1 MIWQPPAVGTLGYL
15 VGMKWPEGNEDQMWG
30 LADDWRAAAKQ
41 LESIKSDV
49 DDAISAVQLAYP
61 QGDGGKEMIEQLK
74 VLKYGGDGSA
84 ASLDGMI
91 KWFDQIAAMADGTGN
106 EFEYTKLMFNATLII
121 LAAELLAAAA
131 SLIFSP
137 AVEAAEVAATRITV
151 RFLIKRLLKYL
162 AGHEA
167 KWATA
172 AEIKEALK
180 NFAIY
185 AAKLGLGAAIG
196 AGLGAAPDAGIQAWQ
211 RYEGRREK
219 FDWGEV
225 GTMALAGGVGG
236 LVGAPVG
243 AGLKNVLGR
252 TPLVKNTVGKVF
264 AGGITTI
271 GTGATAGLAGWGASA
286 LATGNTELDPRM
298 ITAGAVGGL
307 GSGLLHSYKDARV
320 PTVTDPSAVS
330 PEIQKPSSETPA
342 SQSAPQNEVNTH
354 PASTTEVK
362 ADNAVRPGADT
373 GNGQQLTN
381 LQSGA
386 APGGQAAP
394 SPQNVGTPKASD
406 VAQPANPARGATP
419 AEVRPAGTAAPRTE
433 TPHSATPPP
442 ETPKAGAAPK
452 GDTGIGAPAQAKP
465 TGIEAATPK
474 VSDRAQVVQQEHGAG
489 VPSEHPEKARPVDGN
504 GAQHE
509 GDNGAKHGDKP
520 EGRIGARPDDAA
532 VDHDGTGDK
541 DHGNRSQPTDQ
552 THGSDKEAQN
562 HDKDGHSHNEHDQP
576 SSDPQQPHE
585 HEAPTPSEHPNHP
598 VLPEDRPITDAE
610 RLHAQEALE
619 RLGHEDPSSLLHPEN
634 TDQAGA
640 HNRARENHEW
650 WHSLTDDQQDAMA
663 RVHPREIGNADGIPT
678 PVRDQANRLSIARD
692 MVDLRENNPRVD
704 KFMNRF
710 FDPDGYREYKN
721 LSKTV
726 ENLRLAD
733 RLADTYAQRNDGH
746 RPPVRVLSYDARAFN
761 GEGRAVV
768 AFGDVDKASTVSYHI
783 PGITTTV
790 RSLKVNLNNSF
801 NHFWET
807 SRNTEDPGAVAS
819 IAWIG
824 YDAPSGIPK
833 IFKEMAHTDL
843 AKRGGQLLARDVA
856 AFNETRKMNAGLPD
870 GAAVPDVHLFGHSY
884 GSTTTS
890 FAGAGGRLAGEVTTI
905 TLLGSPGAGPVP
917 HASRFGIGDNVFV
930 ASSPRDPVT
939 WIGSSHPD
947 DISRAAPALGLGLGL
962 DPSVDAFGARR
973 ITAQFPG
980 GIRTFNDIGTHT
992 AYYKFH
998 DGDFRSTPSESL
1010 YNFGK
1015 IAAGQSHEIIPE
1027 YPRPDRSDL
1036 GDFQRT
1042 FGSTPHDPAKFRSP
1056 EYELAEGPP
1065 HGYDEF
1071 VNEYRN
1077 PDPVADHTPHVP
1089 DEHRSPND
1097 CGPQALQHV
1106 QELTGNP
1113 NIHVPDDPQ
1122 IAHRGMSAEELENAA
1137 GAHMQ
1142 PMDTPGV
1149 LADQLY
1155 RLGDG
1160 ATAIVVDEYHGPV
1173 DDNGVG
1179 AHAYTVTN
1187 DGGMLV
1193 IHDPALGEGPH
1204 PFPGDRTNVANTH
1217 AIIYDSHG
1225 DPLHPHDSTA
1235 DAHHSPSL
1243 PEARIGQPDSHP
1255 KLPVEDK
1262 PYYANPHYEDPRAS
1276 QEYAAKN
1283 RLGDGEIQDIR
1294 AQQTANH
1301 PEIARLTD
1309 PELDAIRR
1317 NQYFHLNEPVND
1329 ATRNGNTQALHD
1341 RDVEIRTLIS
1351 AYNKLP
1357 DHNGVVYRS
1366 LYIDDPVKLS
1376 RFLDDY
1382 QQGKTP
1388 VDHGFASSDKE
1399 GSMPGGN
1406 IEMIIDSRFGKDISW
1421 ATGNQDEVVFPPG
1434 NKFLVKDHYPTT
1446 DRYGNPKYVIELQDL
1461 GRADHEPGGIRP
1473 DSPASDA
1480 KPQTPLTGRPE
1491 VGGDHPPEHGRPG
1504 EEGTPPGHGRPDQD
1518 LASVGRIG
1526 DQSDQPRVGRDEL
1539 APEDPSGKPRFDGP
1553 DENYKPFSADTA
1565 EPHPDSARQHPADL
1579 RPDGETPGPVV
1590 SPDDKPFSL
1599 TNEQQQLREHPPIE
1613 EGRAPLDQ
1621 HTAEDSRP
1629 TDDQGDHQHGTHE
1642 DGTTSDVDSDRTAI
1656 THDHTQAPLT
1666 NEVKALADLVEHPEG
1681 VTRDGDLIVEV
1692 AGRPLEEHV
1701 EVMAKERAEQIRAAY
1716 EETKQRPGE
1725 TQSRRNRRVKQLE
1738 DEGRFV
1744 HPDQTHGTVTAVV
1757 VDPRT
1762 GIAYEGVNGL
1772 PGDVIPWEDLH
1783 PTLQENILAMEAEAR
1798 NRPEQGFPA
1807 LNRRGEPDLAKQY
1820 QGFPPGTRPHPHF
1833 DDPLGHAEVKA
1844 ANQAL
1849 WQRERLNAENRANG
1863 SREPEMPTD
1872 QRGLAE
1878 LRSQTYKPFERGGPK
1893 PTPYCANCNRT
1904 MGDAHNY
1911 SGRHTDFPPRPE
1923 NLVDEYHPKDSPQ
1936 RPPDESVQSHGGG
1949 LPLDDAP
1956 VRNDPAETSP
1966 HPTESERPM
1975 DDGPQQP
1982 VESARP
1988 QEVPHTVDAGP
1999 ERAPIDSIDR
2009 PSTLTPHLIDRFNE
2023 MHQRIFDIA
2032 SAYHDPTRAA
2042 ELPHLR
2048 RGLGDLMDKLGMLD
2062 PSTAHTPSRLLNEYH
2077 PELYKYLAENHE
2089 ALLPHPSD
2097 TAARH
2102 EPAPHSADRAS
2113 DATGH
2118 RPNDAEPQRDPSHP
2132 LEEHVPPADPLG
2144 HYADRTPAGLS
2155 LHTDPEMRALAHLV
2169 PEDPRFFTIDAHLTE
2184 RGTVLLD
2191 GHEYTMQELAARLP
2205 ELGYD
2210 GRPIRL
2216 IGCDAASTDAAAHL
2230 AKATGTGVLAPTRPA
2245 WTDDLGH
2252 VYSSTA
2258 EITPEGLR
2266 RPRIPPDGDW
2276 EFIRPDG
2283 AKIKVSEDGFV
2294 PGTRDEDKHN
2304 LNPEG
2309 ARDRS
2314 ERGTEPTHGDDQ
2326 GAAHESPDQH
2336 HTPDVVPDHITGK
2349 LYDWVYGDSR
2359 PGFRAVTKHAT
2370 FMKADMRTD
2379 GTMVCATSGKR
2390 LEVQRLDSG
2399 EPKFFQLDDK
2409 DRARRV
2415 PAPGWYQEHN
2425 VEDGSHATEL
2435 SSDPSSSSAEV
2446 VDEPPIVD
2454 EDSVF
2459 TKPAPYVADMGHVE
2473 NAEYWRLQQFA
2484 IYHPITQAGFQGAYN
2499 DRTHYRLED
2508 SSANRGHG
2516 FELDTPGYGHYAELA
2531 EKYPPLP
2538 NAPDDAEIVKGRRK
2552 PGSAPR

>member
-1 MIWQPPAVGTLGYL
+1 MIWEPPAVGTLGYL

-74 VLKYGGDGSA
+74 VLKYGGDGSE

-91 KWFDQIAAMADGTGN
+91 KWFDQIATMADGTGN

-137 AVEAAEVAATRITV
+137 AVEAAEVAATRVTV

-185 AAKLGLGAAIG
+185 AAKLALPGAV
-196 AGLGAAPDAGIQAWQ
+196 LGAAPDAVIQAWQ

-219 FDWGEV
+219 FEWGEV

-243 AGLKNVLGR
+243 AGLKNVLGK
-252 TPLVKNTVGKVF
+252 TPLVKNTLGKVV
-264 AGGITTI
+264 AGGITTV
-271 GTGATAGLAGWGASA
+271 GAGAAGGLAGWGASA
-286 LATGNTELDPRM
+286 LASGNMELDPRM

-320 PTVTDPSAVS
+320 PTATEPGAVS
-330 PEIQKPSSETPA
+330 PEPQKPSNETPA
-342 SQSAPQNEVNTH
+342 SQPAAQNGANTH
-354 PASTTEVK
+354 PASTADLK
-362 ADNAVRPGADT
+362 ADNTVRGGADT

-381 LQSGA
+381 LQSTGA
-386 APGGQAAP
+386 GPGGQAAP

-406 VAQPANPARGATP
+406 VAQPANPARGAAP
-419 AEVRPAGTAAPRTE
+419 AEVRPAGTATPRTE
-433 TPHSATPPP
+433 TPNSAAPTP

-474 VSDRAQVVQQEHGAG
+474 VSDRAQVVQQEHGTG
-489 VPSEHPEKARPVDGN
+489 VPGEHTEKARPIDSN
-504 GAQHE
+504 GAQH
-509 GDNGAKHGDKP
+509 GDGNGAKHGDKP
-520 EGRIGARPDDAA
+520 ESRIGAHPDEVAG
-532 VDHDGTGDK
+532 DHDGRGDK
-541 DHGNRSQPTDQ
+541 DHSNRAQTTDE
-552 THGSDKEAQN
+552 THGGDKDAQNHDKDGQN

-576 SSDPQQPHE
+576 SSDPHE
-585 HEAPTPSEHPNHP
+585 HETPTPSEHPNRP
-598 VLPEDRPITDAE
+598 VLQDDRPITEAE
-610 RLHAQEALE
+610 RLHAQEALD
-619 RLGHEDPSSLLHPEN
+619 RLGHGSDPSTLLHPEN

-640 HNRARENHEW
+640 HNRTRENHEW
-650 WHSLTDDQQDAMA
+650 WHSLTDEQQDALA
-663 RVHPREIGNADGIPT
+663 RVHPHEIGNADGIPT
-678 PVRDQANRLSIARD
+678 PVRDEANRLSIARD
-692 MVDLRENNPRVD
+692 MAELRANNPRVD

-710 FDPDGYREYKN
+710 FDPDSYRDYKN
-721 LSKTV
+721 LSKTL
-726 ENLRLAD
+726 ENLKLAD
-733 RLADTYAQRNDGH
+733 KLADTYAQRNDGH
-746 RPPVRVLSYDARAFN
+746 RPPVRVLSYDSRAFN

-768 AFGDVDKASTVSYHI
+768 AFGDVDKASTVSFHI

-833 IFKEMAHTDL
+833 IFKEMANTDL

-962 DPSVDAFGARR
+962 DPSVDSFGARR

-980 GIRTFNDIGTHT
+980 GVRTFSNIGTHT
-992 AYYKFH
+992 GYYKFH
-998 DGDFRSTPSESL
+998 DGDFRGTPSESL

-1015 IAAGQSHEIIPE
+1015 IAAGQHQDIIPE

-1071 VNEYRN
+1071 VNDYRN
-1077 PDPVADHTPHVP
+1077 PEPVAEHTPQLP

-1113 NIHVPDDPQ
+1113 NIHVPEDPQ
-1122 IAHRGMSAEELENAA
+1122 IAHQGMSAEELENAA

-1142 PMDTPGV
+1142 PVDTPGV

-1160 ATAIVVDEYHGPV
+1160 ATAIVIDEFHGPV
-1173 DDNGVG
+1173 DENGVG

-1225 DPLHPHDSTA
+1225 DPLHPLDSTA
-1235 DAHHSPSL
+1235 GEHHSPSL
-1243 PEARIGQPDSHP
+1243 PEARIGQPDLP
-1255 KLPVEDK
+1255 KLPVEEK

-1276 QEYAAKN
+1276 QEYAAKT
-1283 RLGDGEIQDIR
+1283 RLNDGEIQDIR
-1294 AQQTANH
+1294 AEQTANH

-1317 NQYFHLNEPVND
+1317 NQFFPLNEPVND

-1357 DHNGVVYRS
+1357 DYNGVVYRS
-1366 LYIDDPVKLS
+1366 LHIDDPVKLA

-1388 VDHGFASSDKE
+1388 FDPGFASSDKE

-1421 ATGNQDEVVFPPG
+1421 TTRNQDEVVFPPG

-1461 GRADHEPGGIRP
+1461 GRTDHEPGGIRP
-1473 DSPASDA
+1473 DSPASDT
-1480 KPQTPLTGRPE
+1480 KPQTPLAGRPE
-1491 VGGDHPPEHGRPG
+1491 VGGDHPPAHSGPR
-1504 EEGTPPGHGRPDQD
+1504 EERTPPGHRGPDQD
-1518 LASVGRIG
+1518 LASVGRVG

-1539 APEDPSGKPRFDGP
+1539 APEDPSSNTSRLDRS
-1553 DENYKPFSADTA
+1553 DENDKPFSADFDKPATVNG
-1565 EPHPDSARQHPADL
+1565 PDEFH
-1579 RPDGETPGPVV
+1579 
-1590 SPDDKPFSL
+1590 KPFSL
-1599 TNEQQQLREHPPIE
+1599 SNDAEHPAAPEHRQEAPTAEAPKSEHPP
-1613 EGRAPLDQ
+1613 
-1621 HTAEDSRP
+1621 
-1629 TDDQGDHQHGTHE
+1629 TD
-1642 DGTTSDVDSDRTAI
+1642 
-1656 THDHTQAPLT
+1656 P
-1666 NEVKALADLVEHPEG
+1666 
-1681 VTRDGDLIVEV
+1681 
-1692 AGRPLEEHV
+1692 
-1701 EVMAKERAEQIRAAY
+1701 
-1716 EETKQRPGE
+1716 
-1725 TQSRRNRRVKQLE
+1725 
-1738 DEGRFV
+1738 
-1744 HPDQTHGTVTAVV
+1744 
-1757 VDPRT
+1757 
-1762 GIAYEGVNGL
+1762 
-1772 PGDVIPWEDLH
+1772 
-1783 PTLQENILAMEAEAR
+1783 
-1798 NRPEQGFPA
+1798 
-1807 LNRRGEPDLAKQY
+1807 
-1820 QGFPPGTRPHPHF
+1820 
-1833 DDPLGHAEVKA
+1833 
-1844 ANQAL
+1844 
-1849 WQRERLNAENRANG
+1849 
-1863 SREPEMPTD
+1863 
-1872 QRGLAE
+1872 
-1878 LRSQTYKPFERGGPK
+1878 
-1893 PTPYCANCNRT
+1893 
-1904 MGDAHNY
+1904 
-1911 SGRHTDFPPRPE
+1911 
-1923 NLVDEYHPKDSPQ
+1923 
-1936 RPPDESVQSHGGG
+1936 
-1949 LPLDDAP
+1949 
-1956 VRNDPAETSP
+1956 
-1966 HPTESERPM
+1966 
-1975 DDGPQQP
+1975 
-1982 VESARP
+1982 
-1988 QEVPHTVDAGP
+1988 
-1999 ERAPIDSIDR
+1999 DR
-2009 PSTLTPHLIDRFNE
+2009 PSTLTPHLIDRFKE
-2023 MHQRIFDIA
+2023 LHQRIFDTA
-2032 SAYHDPTRAA
+2032 SAYGDPARAA
-2042 ELPHLR
+2042 ELPGLR
-2048 RGLGDLMDKLGMLD
+2048 RGVGDLMDKLGMLD
-2062 PSTAHTPSRLLNEYH
+2062 RSTAITATRLLNEYH
-2077 PELYKYLAENHE
+2077 PDLGRYLAENHE

-2097 TAARH
+2097 TAAPH
-2102 EPAPHSADRAS
+2102 EAALHAS
-2113 DATGH
+2113 DHAAEQHPTKSDH
-2118 RPNDAEPQRDPSHP
+2118 RPTESDHHP
-2132 LEEHVPPADPLG
+2132 
-2144 HYADRTPAGLS
+2144 
-2155 LHTDPEMRALAHLV
+2155 
-2169 PEDPRFFTIDAHLTE
+2169 
-2184 RGTVLLD
+2184 
-2191 GHEYTMQELAARLP
+2191 
-2205 ELGYD
+2205 
-2210 GRPIRL
+2210 
-2216 IGCDAASTDAAAHL
+2216 
-2230 AKATGTGVLAPTRPA
+2230 
-2245 WTDDLGH
+2245 
-2252 VYSSTA
+2252 
-2258 EITPEGLR
+2258 
-2266 RPRIPPDGDW
+2266 
-2276 EFIRPDG
+2276 
-2283 AKIKVSEDGFV
+2283 
-2294 PGTRDEDKHN
+2294 
-2304 LNPEG
+2304 
-2309 ARDRS
+2309 
-2314 ERGTEPTHGDDQ
+2314 
-2326 GAAHESPDQH
+2326 
-2336 HTPDVVPDHITGK
+2336 
-2349 LYDWVYGDSR
+2349 
-2359 PGFRAVTKHAT
+2359 
-2370 FMKADMRTD
+2370 
-2379 GTMVCATSGKR
+2379 
-2390 LEVQRLDSG
+2390 
-2399 EPKFFQLDDK
+2399 
-2409 DRARRV
+2409 
-2415 PAPGWYQEHN
+2415 
-2425 VEDGSHATEL
+2425 
-2435 SSDPSSSSAEV
+2435 
-2446 VDEPPIVD
+2446 
-2454 EDSVF
+2454 
-2459 TKPAPYVADMGHVE
+2459 
-2473 NAEYWRLQQFA
+2473 
-2484 IYHPITQAGFQGAYN
+2484 
-2499 DRTHYRLED
+2499 
-2508 SSANRGHG
+2508 
-2516 FELDTPGYGHYAELA
+2516 
-2531 EKYPPLP
+2531 
-2538 NAPDDAEIVKGRRK
+2538 
-2552 PGSAPR
+2552 